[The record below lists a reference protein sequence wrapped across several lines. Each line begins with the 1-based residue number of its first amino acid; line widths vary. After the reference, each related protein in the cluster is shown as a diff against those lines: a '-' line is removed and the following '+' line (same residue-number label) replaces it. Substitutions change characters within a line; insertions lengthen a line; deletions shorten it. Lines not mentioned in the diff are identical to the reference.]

1 MYTADPRI
9 TRRAIGVA
17 LGMTGAMYALLWM
30 ASTAGAAYVR

>member
-1 MYTADPRI
+1 MNTADPRI

-30 ASTAGAAYVR
+30 AAAGGSYVR

>member
-9 TRRAIGVA
+9 TRRAIGFA

-30 ASTAGAAYVR
+30 AATTGAPYVR